1 MAGSAKITSLAAL
14 EAFRAELV
22 VYVSQMQPVIDEI
35 GSDVTRMKFW
45 LENEQCEF
53 WEHQLCRRRRKL
65 EEAEAELFNTRLSR
79 MQDSSTA
86 AQFNAQRARRA
97 VQEAEEK
104 LVRIKKWSRE
114 IETLAD
120 PLVKQI
126 GQLQGFL
133 TVDLDK
139 AVSRLTEIIKQVED
153 YTRMTPPPAGGD
165 GTTV

>member
-1 MAGSAKITSLAAL
+1 MHP
-14 EAFRAELV
+14 V
-22 VYVSQMQPVIDEI
+22 VDEI
-35 GSDVTRMKFW
+35 GSDVTRMKYW
-45 LENEQCEF
+45 LENEQREF

-86 AQFNAQRARRA
+86 AQFNAQRARRT

-120 PLVKQI
+120 PLVKQV
-126 GQLQGFL
+126 GQLQGFI
-133 TVDLDK
+133 TTDLGK
-139 AVSRLTEIIKQVED
+139 AVASLTEIIKQVEA
-153 YTRMTPPPAGGD
+153 YTQVAPPPAGGENSPA
-165 GTTV
+165 